1 MMRVLVV
8 DDDFRVASIH
18 RQYVERIAGC
28 EVVGEAHTGLEAL
41 ELMESLRP
49 DVVLMDV
56 YLPDISGLEVMRRAA
71 HLPVDYVTI
80 TAARDVETLRT
91 SLRYGSLHYLVKP
104 FTFPMLQEKL
114 GQIRSWREDLANTT
128 INGQAEVDRLVGALR
143 AESSQRQLP
152 KGLCDVTMS
161 MIERVVSD
169 AGAEMTAVD
178 VARTS
183 GVSRVTARRYLDFLH
198 RQGRVRVRSQ
208 YGAAGRP
215 LHLYSVDEAVPG

>member
-18 RQYVERIAGC
+18 RQYVERIAGL
-28 EVVGEAHTGLEAL
+28 EVVGEAHTGHEAL
-41 ELMESLRP
+41 EMMETLLP
-49 DVVLMDV
+49 DVVLMDI

-80 TAARDVETLRT
+80 TAARDVDTLR
-91 SLRYGSLHYLVKP
+91 SALRYGSLHYLVKP

-114 GQIRSWREDLANTT
+114 GQIRSWRAELASTT

-152 KGLCDVTMS
+152 KGLCDVTMT
-161 MIERVVSD
+161 MIERIVRD
-169 AGAEMTAVD
+169 ADGEMTALD
-178 VARTS
+178 VSRAS

-208 YGAAGRP
+208 YGSAGRP
-215 LHLYSVDEAVPG
+215 LHLYSAEQRVPG